1 MNRSIKIGIKVFS
14 IFIILTSLSFPLN
27 ARHPKSDFKVVG
39 YYSISSAM
47 DGYHKFPFKRLT
59 HINLSFLNPDTLGNF
74 SGDYSPLKK
83 FVNKAHKKNVKVLVS
98 IAGGG
103 EHPYYHNL
111 LREEN
116 RTMFIQN
123 LVSQVI
129 MYNLDGIDVDIEGN
143 DIDKNY
149 EAFVSE
155 LRRTLKQYQK
165 MITSAVAVY
174 YKDQMSDKALA
185 QFDFVN
191 VMVYDRTG
199 PWRPENPGQHSS
211 FADAVEDLD
220 YFSTVRNIPK
230 EKMVLGVPFYGYGF
244 GPEINSPVKTMD
256 YNQIVSTFRGAES
269 TDQWIMK
276 DGMIMYYNGIPTIT
290 KKTELAK
297 DKASGIMIWQV
308 RGDARG
314 SKSLLKAINKVA
326 GGR

>member
-1 MNRSIKIGIKVFS
+1 MNRSIIIGLKIFPIY
-14 IFIILTSLSFPLN
+14 IILTSISCPLN
-27 ARHPKSDFKVVG
+27 ARHPESDFKVIG
-39 YYSISSAM
+39 YYSLSSAM
-47 DGYHKFPFKRLT
+47 DGNQKIPFKQLT

-74 SGDYSPLKK
+74 SRDYSPLRK
-83 FVNKAHKKNVKVLVS
+83 FVNKAHKKNVKVLIS
-98 IAGGG
+98 IGGGG

-116 RTMFIQN
+116 RALFIQN
-123 LVSQVI
+123 LVSQVM

-155 LRRTLKQYQK
+155 LRQTLKQHQK
-165 MITSAVAVY
+165 IITAAVAVY
-174 YKDQMSDKALA
+174 YKDQMSDKALD

-191 VMVYDRTG
+191 IMVYDRTG
-199 PWRPENPGQHSS
+199 PWRPEKPGQHSS

-220 YFSTVRNIPK
+220 YFGTVRNIPK

-244 GPEINSPVKTMD
+244 GPDIISPVKTMD

-269 TDQWIMK
+269 ADQWIMN

-297 DKASGIMIWQV
+297 EKASGIMIWQV

-314 SKSLLKAINKVA
+314 SKSLLKAINKA
-326 GGR
+326 ARGR

>member
-1 MNRSIKIGIKVFS
+1 MNRSIINRLYIFS
-14 IFIILTSLSFPLN
+14 IYIILTSIPCSLN
-27 ARHPKSDFKVVG
+27 AQHPESDFKVIG
-39 YYSISSAM
+39 YYSMSSAM
-47 DGYHKFPFKRLT
+47 DGKQKIPFRRLT

-74 SGDYSPLKK
+74 SRDYSPLRK
-83 FVNKAHKKNVKVLVS
+83 FVNEAHKKNVKVLVS

-116 RTMFIQN
+116 RALFIQN

-143 DIDKNY
+143 DIDENY

-155 LRRTLKQYQK
+155 LRQTLKQHQK
-165 MITSAVAVY
+165 MITAAVAVY

-191 VMVYDRTG
+191 IMVYDRTG
-199 PWRPENPGQHSS
+199 PWRPEKPGQHSS
-211 FADAVEDLD
+211 FANAVEDLD
-220 YFSTVRNIPK
+220 YFGSVRNIPK

-244 GPEINSPVKTMD
+244 GPDVTSPVKAMN
-256 YNQIVSTFRGAES
+256 YNQIVSAFHGAES
-269 TDQWIMK
+269 ADQWIMN
-276 DGMIMYYNGIPTIT
+276 DGMIMYYNGIPTI
-290 KKTELAK
+290 KQKTELAK
-297 DKASGIMIWQV
+297 EKASGIMIWHV

-314 SKSLLKAINKVA
+314 SKSLLKVINKA
-326 GGR
+326 RRGR